1 MGGEQGAAQGLD
13 CDGPARPQ
21 DEARLFTPDKKEPLE
36 ATVVEAR

>member
-1 MGGEQGAAQGLD
+1 MRSKGQRKGSIATVLPG
-13 CDGPARPQ
+13 Q